1 MVPDRM
7 RIGCGSNA
15 DSRKKF
21 GQMRTDADQMRTHAD
36 QMRTHADRRGQ
47 KNPTYLGTLY
57 VLIVRKT
64 YYYSIDCKKIQPR
77 AIPYLRTYAS
87 VLLPEG
93 GRGHIA
99 HGVI

>member
-1 MVPDRM
+1 MRTPAKNSDR
-7 RIGCGSNA
+7 C
-15 DSRKKF
+15 
-21 GQMRTDADQMRTHAD
+21 GQMRTNADQM
-36 QMRTHADRRGQ
+36 QTHADRRGQ

-87 VLLPEG
+87 VLLPAL
-93 GRGHIA
+93 RDSYLLN
-99 HGVI
+99 VV